1 MSASLIGRLGS
12 SAFRLPTTIASMSL
26 TGLAH
31 GHWPIGIYGMS
42 DAIPPG
48 LFRFDA
54 SRPDHLR
61 PLHRF
66 VCDELGK
73 LGRRA
78 YQWRVV
84 QVRDPRLDLGSTRAA
99 MERTF

>member
-1 MSASLIGRLGS
+1 
-12 SAFRLPTTIASMSL
+12 MSL

-66 VCDELGK
+66 VCDELGE

-78 YQWRVV
+78 YKWRVA
-84 QVRDPRLDLGSTRAA
+84 QVRDPRLDLGISEGRVDLIIDLFNDLAGCIP
-99 MERTF
+99 RRSHPQPD